1 MSGGGFSKGRRREF
15 GSAPARSRM
24 PSTGLTIRTDEQRAA
39 SRLAAE
45 RWWRLWDPPISAA
58 RLVHLFEELQADR
71 RND

>member
-1 MSGGGFSKGRRREF
+1 
-15 GSAPARSRM
+15 
-24 PSTGLTIRTDEQRAA
+24 LTIRTHEQRAA

-58 RLVHLFEELQADR
+58 RLVHLLEELQADR